1 MSLSIWRAVPG
12 FGAYEP
18 TGGLIVV
25 DMTTIWAPP
34 GSTRCSN
41 AASMLIKVAS
51 LGNQQALISPSP
63 LHPELTKA
71 DLMGEL
77 GHLLALPA
85 YQLALPFTQQ

>member
-1 MSLSIWRAVPG
+1 
-12 FGAYEP
+12 
-18 TGGLIVV
+18 
-25 DMTTIWAPP
+25 
-34 GSTRCSN
+34 
-41 AASMLIKVAS
+41 MLIKVAS